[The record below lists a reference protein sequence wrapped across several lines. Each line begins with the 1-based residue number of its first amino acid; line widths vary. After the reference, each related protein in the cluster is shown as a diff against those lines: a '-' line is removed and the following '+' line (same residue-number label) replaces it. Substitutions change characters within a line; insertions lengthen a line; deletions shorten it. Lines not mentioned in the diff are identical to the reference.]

1 MCHGLR
7 QDLRSL
13 SCAHLELNVEDVQS
27 PDAESQLETKQNS
40 SRSSPVRLR
49 LFQRAWSPVPGRD
62 YLDKEESCAKR
73 LLTDF
78 LNPRK
83 INSGNKY
90 AFLIF
95 IIYLFIFAQRIFV
108 KTDRSLTLLYC
119 VKVMEKSL
127 FPSSFANHKK

>member
-40 SRSSPVRLR
+40 SRSSPVRSR

-73 LLTDF
+73 LLADF
-78 LNPRK
+78 LNPTR

-90 AFLIF
+90 AFLIL
-95 IIYLFIFAQRIFV
+95 IIYLFIYFCAKNLCQNGQV
-108 KTDRSLTLLYC
+108 TNTALLC
-119 VKVMEKSL
+119 
-127 FPSSFANHKK
+127 